1 MSVLSVCL
9 KLIVSN
15 DALLPSSHKH
25 KDHGRGKRTG
35 VYGGYLLA
43 CYDEDTE
50 EFQTVCKV
58 GTGFSDEDLKDLSAS
73 LNNHIIPNKTSQYN
87 VADSNECDVWFDAV
101 QVWEIKAADL
111 SKSSTHKGAIG
122 KLGEAGRGIGLR
134 FPRFERVRPDKKPD
148 AATSSDQIMDMYYA
162 QDSVIDGPG
171 GGGGMDLD
179 DGI

>member
-1 MSVLSVCL
+1 MNTYLS
-9 KLIVSN
+9 N
-15 DALLPSSHKH
+15 SSILSSSFYTHT
-25 KDHGRGKRTG
+25 DHGRGKRTG

-58 GTGFSDEDLKDLSAS
+58 GTGFSDEDLKELSAS
-73 LNNHIIPNKTSQYN
+73 LNNHIIPNKSSQYN

-101 QVWEIKAADL
+101 QVWEVKAADL
-111 SKSSTHKGAIG
+111 SKSSTHKGALG

-148 AATSSDQIMDMYYA
+148 AATSSDQILDMYYA